1 MRVAVS
7 LNVISPY
14 ILIYVNMIGLAL
26 IYLTNQLPFYI
37 LITDMKH
44 PETLIEAVRY
54 FSNPDTCIEH
64 VAALRWP
71 HGVACPTCG
80 RVDVSYLEKQKR
92 WQCKSRHAKRQFSV
106 KIGTIFEDSPLG
118 LDKWLPAVWMI
129 VNAKN
134 GVSSYEIAR
143 ALGVT
148 QKTAWF
154 MDHRIRAAMEYGT
167 FDKLDDPVEADETYI
182 GGKTKEEHG
191 RFSNKSAIVGVV
203 EKKKHVGQI
212 RAFAAKQAHA
222 SNTLPFLR
230 ASLREGATLHTDES
244 KIYSRANRTFVHESV
259 NHSER
264 EYARGA
270 VSTTT
275 IDGFWNL
282 FKRSYKG
289 TYTHLSPA
297 HLERYVKEHTYRY
310 NTRMLTDGE
319 RFAEWFTKVNGRRLM
334 YRSLINKA

>member
-1 MRVAVS
+1 M
-7 LNVISPY
+7 NVISPY